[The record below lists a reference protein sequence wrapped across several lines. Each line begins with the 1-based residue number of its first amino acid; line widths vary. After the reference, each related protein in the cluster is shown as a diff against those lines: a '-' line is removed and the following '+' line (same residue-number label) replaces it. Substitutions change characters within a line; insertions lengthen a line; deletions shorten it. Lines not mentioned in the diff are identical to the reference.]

1 MNKDINNINNELQT
15 IKNNLK
21 EISNTITEQ
30 FSDLINSLR
39 NNNINSNDIKNSENK
54 EISLNKALIKDN
66 INDFS
71 FKAYEEK
78 MESPYKLKNKVNNN
92 ENFNEINSANLNLK
106 PIMNEQH
113 KKNVQMNFKS
123 NEDSLNSIIKED
135 IIENNENNNK
145 IINILSGLESKL
157 DLIDNYTKDLP
168 NLIKDK
174 LDNNLENNILEIGK
188 KITEDIDQKI
198 DTMLSI
204 KYCVECD
211 KVDYFY
217 AFMKCSLCS
226 KYNCKNCIS
235 ICS

>member
-78 MESPYKLKNKVNNN
+78 IESPYKLKNKVNNN
-92 ENFNEINSANLNLK
+92 ENLNEINSANLNLK
-106 PIMNEQH
+106 PIINEQH
-113 KKNVQMNFKS
+113 KKNVQINFKN

-135 IIENNENNNK
+135 IIENNESNNK

-168 NLIKDK
+168 NLINDK
-174 LDNNLENNILEIGK
+174 LDNNL
-188 KITEDIDQKI
+188 
-198 DTMLSI
+198 
-204 KYCVECD
+204 
-211 KVDYFY
+211 
-217 AFMKCSLCS
+217 
-226 KYNCKNCIS
+226 
-235 ICS
+235 